1 MKTWSHSIV
10 NNNIFWK
17 RITRRFRCIY
27 VNCFNILRL
36 FCWGQHKIEKMHFFD
51 NFRVITQEGNM
62 KTAQMTPFFF
72 IYFFYLLVRFIS
84 EFENTWNSFSNSLL
98 WSILVCKIPQFLL
111 KLLICQL
118 IKLFQKVEIPW
129 GYQKSIL
136 CFVYLLEENTY
147 FFRIQLMDYMGGG
160 WRKFH
165 TELFSF
171 CITFLMTK
179 KIAFKSPFDLYFH
192 LLIEFFWFV

>member
-84 EFENTWNSFSNSLL
+84 EFENTWNSVSNSLL
-98 WSILVCKIPQFLL
+98 WSILVYKIPQFLL
-111 KLLICQL
+111 KLLIWTAHQTFPESRDTLRLPKIYIMFCL
-118 IKLFQKVEIPW
+118 PTGGKYLF
-129 GYQKSIL
+129 
-136 CFVYLLEENTY
+136 F
-147 FFRIQLMDYMGGG
+147 
-160 WRKFH
+160 
-165 TELFSF
+165 
-171 CITFLMTK
+171 
-179 KIAFKSPFDLYFH
+179 
-192 LLIEFFWFV
+192 